1 MMRRI
6 AESLVSEEQMIR
18 RLFRKSIENNITE
31 ETFSREEAK
40 YLQEAEQIPQAQLQT
55 EIRLLLELSCLPLDA
70 EEISGILNCSV
81 DDAEMGLK
89 HVLQDARE
97 GKQMSAP
104 RWVDVP
110 PPQPRVWVEGF
121 MPKQA

>member
-6 AESLVSEEQMIR
+6 AESLASEEQMIR
-18 RLFRKSIENNITE
+18 RLFRKSIENLLKIQNRLALQLDFETGNITE
-31 ETFSREEAK
+31 ETLTREEAK
-40 YLQEAEQIPQAQLQT
+40 YLQEAEQIPQAQLQA

-89 HVLQDARE
+89 HVLQKTTE
-97 GKQMSAP
+97 H
-104 RWVDVP
+104 
-110 PPQPRVWVEGF
+110 
-121 MPKQA
+121 